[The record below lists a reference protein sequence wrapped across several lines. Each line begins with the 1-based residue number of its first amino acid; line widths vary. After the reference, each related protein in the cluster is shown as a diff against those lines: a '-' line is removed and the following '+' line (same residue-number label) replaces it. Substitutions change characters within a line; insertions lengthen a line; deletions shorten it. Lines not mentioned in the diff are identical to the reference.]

1 MARIRRALL
10 SVSDKT
16 GLIELATALRRRGV
30 EILSTGGTAKSL
42 AAAGIPVVQVSDYTG
57 QPEILEG
64 RVKTLV
70 PKIHGGILGRRA
82 LAGHRREM
90 KKHGIP
96 PIDLVAV
103 NLYPFE
109 SAAFRPGAS
118 FEDVIE
124 NIDIGGPTMV
134 RAAAKNFPDVTIVV
148 DPADYPAVIAELDAN
163 RGAISPATN
172 FTLARK
178 AFAHTAYYDSV
189 IAGWLA
195 GQRPPG
201 KERIAPAPPYPP
213 TLALPLV
220 KVQDLRYGEN
230 PHQTAALYRE
240 PGPAA
245 GVAGA
250 AQLGGK
256 ELSFNN
262 LLDLEAAW
270 AAARDFGGRPFVV
283 VVKHNNPCGAG
294 TGRDAGQAF
303 DRALAGDPVSAFG
316 GVVACSRPVTPAL
329 AQRIA
334 GIFFEAVIAPGYAP
348 KALELLRARTG
359 LRILQVAAPGR
370 GRGDL
375 KRIDGGYLL
384 QEPDAV
390 QIRDVRKLPVVT
402 RRKPTA
408 AEYRALDFAWRMVRH
423 VKSNAIVFTTE
434 QQLAGVGAGQ
444 TSRVDSCRIAALKAV
459 LPLAGTVVGSDA
471 FFPFP
476 RRHPPDRG
484 GRRDGGHPARG
495 LAARQGGDRGGGR
508 ARSRHG
514 LHRHPPLQTLGCR
527 PDPRVRADPAGQ
539 DPLTCIGLR

>member
-16 GLIELATALRRRGV
+16 GLIELATALRRHGV

-82 LAGHRREM
+82 LPGHRREM

-109 SAAFRPGAS
+109 SAAFRAGAT
-118 FEDVIE
+118 FEDAIE

-134 RAAAKNFPDVTIVV
+134 RAAAKNHPDVTVVV
-148 DPADYPAVIAELDAN
+148 DPADYPAIIAELDAS
-163 RGAISPATN
+163 RGAVSPATN
-172 FTLARK
+172 FACARK

-195 GQRPPG
+195 ANQPPL
-201 KERIAPAPPYPP
+201 KPPPPPAPAYPA
-213 TLALPLV
+213 TVALPFV
-220 KVQDLRYGEN
+220 KVLDLRYGEN

-250 AQLGGK
+250 VQLGGK

-262 LLDLEAAW
+262 LLDLDAAW
-270 AAARDFGGRPFVV
+270 TAARDFPGKPFVV
-283 VVKHNNPCGAG
+283 IVKHNNPCGAG
-294 TGRDAGQAF
+294 VGRDAAEAF
-303 DRALAGDPVSAFG
+303 DLALAGDPVSAFG
-316 GVVACSRPVTPAL
+316 GVVGVSRAVTPAL
-329 AQRIA
+329 AA
-334 GIFFEAVIAPGYAP
+334 KLAATFFEAVIAPGYAP
-348 KALELLRARTG
+348 KALETLRAKPG
-359 LRILQVAAPGR
+359 LRILQIASPGR
-370 GRGDL
+370 GRTEFR
-375 KRIDGGYLL
+375 RIDGGCLV
-384 QEPDAV
+384 QDPDSV
-390 QIRDVRKLPVVT
+390 QIRDVRKLPVVSKRT
-402 RRKPTA
+402 PTA

-423 VKSNAIVFTTE
+423 VKSNAIVFATE
-434 QQLAGVGAGQ
+434 RQLAGVGAGQ
-444 TSRVDSCRIAALKAV
+444 MSRVDSCRIAALKAA
-459 LPLAGTVVGSDA
+459 LPLKGTVVGSDA

-476 RRHPPDRG
+476 DGILRIAEAGATAAIQPGGSLRDKEAIEAADAHSLAMVFTGIRHFK
-484 GRRDGGHPARG
+484 H
-495 LAARQGGDRGGGR
+495 
-508 ARSRHG
+508 
-514 LHRHPPLQTLGCR
+514 
-527 PDPRVRADPAGQ
+527 
-539 DPLTCIGLR
+539 